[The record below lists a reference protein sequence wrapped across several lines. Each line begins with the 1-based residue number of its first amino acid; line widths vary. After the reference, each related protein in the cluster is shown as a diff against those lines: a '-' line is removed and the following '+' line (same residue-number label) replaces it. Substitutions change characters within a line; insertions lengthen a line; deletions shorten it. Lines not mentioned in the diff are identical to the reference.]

1 MLMCLS
7 LSVCVCCVVTLCQI
21 HCRLFEGVIS
31 GAEVCKWLVQSKFH
45 YARDS
50 SEAAAIGDE
59 LVRCGLLIPVC
70 LGFIGDHDDGDDDD
84 EHGYHDEDDE
94 DERDRDRDG
103 HAGAGDADIGDEGR
117 RSEDS
122 RRSRV
127 VSEEVITSSSASNN
141 NEAYSPSAKAPA
153 SASRSGGSG
162 SGSGGSKESAE
173 AVHAAAAGAA
183 GAAGTKSKG
192 KSKSSIMSALM
203 VSFNVSAG
211 FLYRYPV
218 KSTTGM
224 GIGSFTL
231 FGALVTLEIPQ
242 FAQREGK
249 DEGDA
254 GAGAGGGGGITL
266 RESLVA
272 LHHHHSQQPDR
283 LEKNMEQSLG
293 GRGRIHYEVVV
304 SHGGDDWAVWR
315 RRVNLI

>member
-1 MLMCLS
+1 MLQHNTHTRHNMMMMS
-7 LSVCVCCVVTLCQI
+7 
-21 HCRLFEGVIS
+21 
-31 GAEVCKWLVQSKFH
+31 
-45 YARDS
+45 
-50 SEAAAIGDE
+50 
-59 LVRCGLLIPVC
+59 
-70 LGFIGDHDDGDDDD
+70 